1 MSGASFVVTCP
12 VVQSRPA
19 TVAAMGAASPLERRL
34 PLVHLPTPLE
44 PLDRLGAHL
53 GMPPGHLWVKR
64 DDLTGL
70 AGGGNKARK
79 LEYLCADALAQ
90 GCDTLVTGGG
100 AQSNHVRMTAGAANR
115 LGLACTVVLNGDR
128 PDPAVGNLVL
138 DELFGPEM
146 VWAGKGGEL
155 DYYGVE
161 AAIDDACRRLQAE
174 GRRPYPMPIGGASPV
189 GALGYVRAGLE
200 LRAQDPDFD
209 VVVVADGSGGTHAG
223 LVAGLGD
230 HRSVHGVDVGARP
243 DLEEKVPAKA
253 AEVARLAGLAA
264 PAGDRGSG
272 AGGLPA
278 AVIDRDH
285 IGDSYGAPTA
295 DTWEAIRL
303 AARTEGLIL
312 DPVYTGKAM
321 AGLVAAVTGGRIPRD
336 ARVVFVHTGGLP
348 ALFASAFPEWLRD
361 AL

>member
-1 MSGASFVVTCP
+1 
-12 VVQSRPA
+12 
-19 TVAAMGAASPLERRL
+19 MGAPSPLDRRL

-100 AQSNHVRMTAGAANR
+100 AQSNHVRMTAAAANR

-138 DELFGPEM
+138 DELLGPEM
-146 VWAGKGGEL
+146 VWAGKAGEL

-161 AAIDDACRRLQAE
+161 RAIDDACRRLEAA
-174 GRRPYPMPIGGASPV
+174 GRRPYAMPIGGASPV

-200 LRAQDPDFD
+200 LRAQDPDLD
-209 VVVVADGSGGTHAG
+209 LVVVADGSGGTHAG
-223 LVAGLGD
+223 FVAGLGD
-230 HRSVHGVDVGARP
+230 HRSVYGVDVGARP
-243 DLEEKVPAKA
+243 DLDEKVPAKA
-253 AEVARLAGLAA
+253 AEVARLAGVA
-264 PAGDRGSG
+264 PPVGERGPRLHG
-272 AGGLPA
+272 PNAETDLPA
-278 AVIDRDH
+278 AVVDREH
-285 IGDSYGAPTA
+285 IGDSYGAPTRE
-295 DTWEAIRL
+295 TWEAIRL

-348 ALFASAFPEWLRD
+348 ALFASSLPEWLRS